1 MPVFPNINTLVTK
14 STLTGNEVIQISAT
28 EKTTLKAICEQLG
41 FTPSSLL
48 TGLTEGTPG
57 TLAIPDAT
65 DTLIQAL
72 SKIVAMAGSDK
83 LILLPISPINE
94 YTDGVN
100 LVAMIDNAVSGGT
113 GGLAAT
119 ISIVKSTDVA
129 SQPRITVYYKTWA
142 QASEHPLL
150 TCSTAEELA
159 NWVGGDTGDACLM
172 FWGDRFVEN
181 NGSSITF
188 NPGDVIFHT
197 GTNLTS
203 IVIPIY
209 YWNATKYMF
218 VQTSCMIITKVN
230 VTRSMFNYGSGG
242 NFNNI
247 TYLFSEDFDDAPG
260 TEYQCI
266 TIQKVRS
273 VGGQAVLLV
282 NKGGYVSN
290 T

>member
-14 STLTGNEVIQISAT
+14 ATLTGNEVIQISAT

-94 YTDGVN
+94 YTEGVN

-119 ISIVKSTDVA
+119 ISLVKGTDTA
-129 SQPRITVYYKTWA
+129 AQPRITVYYKTWS

-150 TCSTAEELA
+150 TCDTAQELA
-159 NWVGGDTGDACLM
+159 NWVGGDSGDACLM
-172 FWGDRFVEN
+172 FWGDKFVEN
-181 NGSSITF
+181 SGSSITF

-197 GTNLTS
+197 GNSLTS

-209 YWNATKYMF
+209 YWNAIKYMF
-218 VQTSCMIITKVN
+218 IQSSCMIITKVN
-230 VTRSMFNYGSGG
+230 VTRSMFNAGSGG
-242 NFNNI
+242 TFSNI

-273 VGGQAVLLV
+273 AGGQAVLLV